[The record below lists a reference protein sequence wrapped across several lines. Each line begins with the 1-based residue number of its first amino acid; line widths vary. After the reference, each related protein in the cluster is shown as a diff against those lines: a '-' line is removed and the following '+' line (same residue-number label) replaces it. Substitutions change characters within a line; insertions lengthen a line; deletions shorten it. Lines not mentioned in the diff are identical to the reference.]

1 LWRLIYLYESKK
13 VKIADQERRRLRQEV
28 QESPAIFDQQSD
40 VCDSQIRQAP
50 GIEN

>member
-1 LWRLIYLYESKK
+1 LIFYEYRKS
-13 VKIADQERRRLRQEV
+13 KIADQERRRLRQEV